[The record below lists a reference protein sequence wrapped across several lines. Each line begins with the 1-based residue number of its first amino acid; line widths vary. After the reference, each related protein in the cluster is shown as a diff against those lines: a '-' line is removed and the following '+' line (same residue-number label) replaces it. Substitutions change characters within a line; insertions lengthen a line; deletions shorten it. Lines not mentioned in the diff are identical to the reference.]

1 MLATASYC
9 QLAYLSAFSED
20 GFSGGNAG
28 LPALLLLNYPQ
39 LFTHTCLV
47 RGAKHRGP
55 GWLSRCGQAPPR
67 AFDLPVESDPVGDR
81 VPVPT
86 ALSMRSYLRSAGF
99 LPLTVRPR
107 PPLVGTAGHH
117 RRCELAQQRRRMGYV
132 GDWQFA
138 RPTRS
143 HRGYPL
149 AGEAIAEPSSRASS
163 WGS

>member
-1 MLATASYC
+1 VSWRRVTRAPRCAAPTTTPAPSRIALAKLDTA
-9 QLAYLSAFSED
+9 
-20 GFSGGNAG
+20 GGLCKPSHMA
-28 LPALLLLNYPQ
+28 
-39 LFTHTCLV
+39 CLV
-47 RGAKHRGP
+47 RGAQHRGP
-55 GWLSRCGQAPPR
+55 GWLSRCGQTPPR

-107 PPLVGTAGHH
+107 LPPVGTAGHH